1 MSRLLTNRIA
11 KLEAKHKVA
20 ANRIVGVIGG
30 EYGRLI
36 PDPDKPGYLKFSEH
50 PLGFVAWAL
59 QQQTEL
65 QNELSRLFAEDAP
78 QPAGITANVGTPNIL
93 APLPEGKKRP
103 RYIEINGEEID
114 ALAHREN

>member
-36 PDPDKPGYLKFSEH
+36 PDPDKPGYLKFSE
-50 PLGFVAWAL
+50 PPGGFDAWAL

-65 QNELSRLFAEDAP
+65 QSELSRLLAEDAP
-78 QPAGITANVGTPNIL
+78 QASRPNNVGTPNSL
-93 APLPEGKKRP
+93 APLPKGKKRP
-103 RYIEINGEEID
+103 RYIEMNGVEVD
-114 ALAHREN
+114 ALALREN